1 MSAPSASTTPS
12 LVLGIL
18 SAPKSDARRD
28 AARGSWLRDVAVLE
42 GKVSYR
48 FVLGYDRS
56 SALSQ
61 SAAAIACQ
69 KLSSAAS
76 AASPHDVVLVDAP
89 DCHMWHSPAK
99 VHAWFKYAL
108 HAFPLTHWLG
118 KSEEDTMI
126 WPSALLVD
134 MSWLPPEVQYYGIM
148 GWQGSCRSKHAS
160 ARSAAAHDGKR
171 GGEEIM
177 ARAVSDASQPLAAP
191 PECTG
196 CYGHP
201 IAEGISLCRAA
212 TCRPGGAQTN
222 GRRCCQVGCP
232 KTVRMSPFAVGALDV
247 RSRSLAAAV
256 AKCAYADRYFEV
268 LSQFSEGRQ
277 AMCATTDGSQG
288 HAIAECALG
297 ELGTE
302 TLLMADAGRGR
313 LSDGSTCRKK
323 GAFMALGQTYGDG
336 GKSKDGESY
345 NVGRTCGD
353 GQAYIL
359 HPLKFSSALM
369 WNESWRGLT
378 RDFAVGIASG
388 KAGSRGFGDRS
399 KGRSTDATVRLVAAS
414 PGVREL
420 CAGSGDKSSIF
431 QQLHIYLSGCAITPK
446 RDDSSTLSA
455 AMLNQHGSSISI
467 LQLDSQTSNYVDFT
481 LGCGPSANGPR
492 LLLRDADGCVV
503 HPQTYAVRGG
513 SGIVQS
519 TAGGSSHGSYELL
532 PRGHVAVARPYR
544 PLPIVTFR
552 VGSRSDARL
561 PQLRLESELFGRA
574 GHRGA
579 SIAKAWAERELRSR
593 KVVRWHE
600 GYLYN
605 KSGRGLPWVDSA
617 GRPLSGMNA
626 NNWLG
631 RRLRETRGGAG
642 VVVGSGRSAG
652 RVFVAPPLANT
663 QRTADESWLGRR
675 LREAPIWALN
685 CSRLWA

>member
-1 MSAPSASTTPS
+1 MFRCRYRGVVLRCPLAVRFLIRNHTPVSQQLRRVVGTTHYVGAICEQVPS
-12 LVLGIL
+12 LVSRIL
-18 SAPKSDARRD
+18 STEVSVGV
-28 AARGSWLRDVAVLE
+28 RGSWLRDVAVLE
-42 GKVSYR
+42 GKVAYR

-256 AKCAYADRYFEV
+256 AKCAYADRYFECSRS
-268 LSQFSEGRQ
+268 SQKAAKR
-277 AMCATTDGSQG
+277 CAPRRTARRATPSQSV
-288 HAIAECALG
+288 HWASWE
-297 ELGTE
+297 
-302 TLLMADAGRGR
+302 RR
-313 LSDGSTCRKK
+313 LS
-323 GAFMALGQTYGDG
+323 
-336 GKSKDGESY
+336 
-345 NVGRTCGD
+345 
-353 GQAYIL
+353 
-359 HPLKFSSALM
+359 
-369 WNESWRGLT
+369 
-378 RDFAVGIASG
+378 
-388 KAGSRGFGDRS
+388 
-399 KGRSTDATVRLVAAS
+399 
-414 PGVREL
+414 
-420 CAGSGDKSSIF
+420 
-431 QQLHIYLSGCAITPK
+431 
-446 RDDSSTLSA
+446 
-455 AMLNQHGSSISI
+455 
-467 LQLDSQTSNYVDFT
+467 
-481 LGCGPSANGPR
+481 
-492 LLLRDADGCVV
+492 
-503 HPQTYAVRGG
+503 
-513 SGIVQS
+513 
-519 TAGGSSHGSYELL
+519 
-532 PRGHVAVARPYR
+532 
-544 PLPIVTFR
+544 
-552 VGSRSDARL
+552 
-561 PQLRLESELFGRA
+561 
-574 GHRGA
+574 
-579 SIAKAWAERELRSR
+579 
-593 KVVRWHE
+593 
-600 GYLYN
+600 
-605 KSGRGLPWVDSA
+605 
-617 GRPLSGMNA
+617 
-626 NNWLG
+626 
-631 RRLRETRGGAG
+631 
-642 VVVGSGRSAG
+642 
-652 RVFVAPPLANT
+652 
-663 QRTADESWLGRR
+663 
-675 LREAPIWALN
+675 
-685 CSRLWA
+685 